1 MKKITKF
8 LDSVMGGIKRTCI
21 AKAVAVFAVASIAIS
36 ANAQEQ
42 PVITGIDKLPGISQ
56 DELLKNAITG
66 TTFPTSDESKQ
77 FFLYNVKTGR
87 FLNVGSYWGTHA
99 SLKQYGEPIAV
110 IEEKNTT
117 VSSDPSTK
125 LQLIMEMNSTEGN
138 FVGWCGVPATS
149 GENNPNVGV
158 YVDRNKGDVYGWVLE
173 PTNDGKNT
181 YRLRTYAHRQF
192 GYNVTTTFDTQKKYY
207 LCSNKG
213 AVDVDRNCEAYPEES
228 LSQYSGYDEWRF
240 ISCKQIRD
248 LQDLNGDNLTD
259 ALELSFML
267 KCPGFS
273 RGDNDIK
280 SWHTYDFATGKLDVE
295 KDRFVIYGLQ
305 NFNRAVIWP
314 KADDGKNETDLFT
327 NSLPTQITIWSTP
340 YTFDNVN
347 YYKGDLDNY
356 RCNLGKYYCASIT
369 NERGIIFQ
377 NIEVSRSGTYKFECK
392 GYSTTNRA
400 ALFAGV
406 LDPANPNLMVNNS
419 LNRTIL
425 NQTSDMSPA
434 VYDKL
439 HISEKNMDY
448 AGQTFYSGNYNNVV
462 YVTVEDNDAFKN
474 ENGKYTIR
482 VGIMIGEYKK
492 DTKPVTAGV
501 GEWTVFDDFRMQY
514 ASRTYN
520 EDLILDEERDNLT
533 YLTKLKPVKNKTMR
547 LRKTFTVNKWNSFI
561 LPVNLTKKQVTETF
575 GADTRLAKLT
585 GLTKTGIEF
594 TSVKLAGDNELA
606 GENNIALEA
615 YVPYLIFPTKAA
627 YQNLAYTAKYEQNDG
642 TIERLQ
648 VTIGANH
655 YMVGNVSMPLTA
667 EGKND
672 FSKMDQ
678 DNWTSKTT
686 SNATNGGESI
696 VAYGTF
702 ARTFDPNATQ
712 NPANGEWTYSD
723 KKSTII
729 DDRDNLIGCYFFD
742 KGNMYYSA
750 KRPRGLRGFSCWFK
764 PGTKQNSVKL
774 TLDGVTQDGTTGIEE
789 ILADYEQPVSRFANG
804 IYNLNG
810 QLVKQGNS
818 TAGLPSGMYIVN
830 GKKCIVR

>member
-8 LDSVMGGIKRTCI
+8 LDSVMGGIKRTCV
-21 AKAVAVFAVASIAIS
+21 AKALAVFAVASIAIS

-42 PVITGIDKLPGISQ
+42 PVITGIDQLTGISQ

-87 FLNVGSYWGTHA
+87 FLNAGSYWGTHA

-125 LQLIMEMNSTEGN
+125 LQLIMEMNGTEGN

-173 PTNDGKNT
+173 PTGDNKNT
-181 YRLRTYAHRQF
+181 YRLRTYAHSQF

-213 AVDVDRNCEAYPEES
+213 AVDVDRNCEAYPKES

-240 ISCKQIRD
+240 ISCNQIRA
-248 LQDLNGDNLTD
+248 LQEKNGDNLTD

-280 SWHTYDFATGKLDVE
+280 SWHTYDFATGNLDVE

-327 NSLPTQITIWSTP
+327 NSLSTLKP

-377 NIEVSRSGTYKFECK
+377 NIEVTHTGTFKFECK
-392 GYSTTNRA
+392 GYSTTNKA
-400 ALFAGV
+400 ALFAGL
-406 LDPANPNLMVNNS
+406 LDPNNPNKMVDNS

-425 NQTSDMSPA
+425 NQTSDMSPT

-448 AGQTFYSGNYNNVV
+448 AGKTFYSGNYNNVV
-462 YVTVEDNDAFKN
+462 YVTVPEDAPKN
-474 ENGKYTIR
+474 EHGKYTIR

-520 EDLILDEERDNLT
+520 EDLILDEECGNLT

-547 LRKTFTVNKWNSFI
+547 LRKSFTVDKWNSFI

-585 GLTKTGIEF
+585 GLTETGIEF
-594 TSVKLAGDNELA
+594 TSVKLSGDNDL
-606 GENNIALEA
+606 ALEA
-615 YVPYLIFPTKAA
+615 YVPYLIFPTKDPDQIPA
-627 YQNLAYTAKYEQNDG
+627 YKARYERNDG
-642 TIERLQ
+642 INERLQ
-648 VTIGANH
+648 VNIGANH
-655 YMVGNVSMPLTA
+655 YMVDKVSMPQADGENGL
-667 EGKND
+667 
-672 FSKMDQ
+672 SQMDQ
-678 DNWTSKTT
+678 NNWTSKTT
-686 SNATNGGESI
+686 SNATNAGKSI

-702 ARTFDPNATQ
+702 ARTFDPEATQ
-712 NPANGEWTYSD
+712 NDNGEWTYSD
-723 KKSTII
+723 KKDTII
-729 DDRDNLIGCYFFD
+729 TDRDNLIGCYFFY

-750 KRPRGLRGFSCWFK
+750 TRPRGLRGFSCWFK

-774 TLDGVTQDGTTGIEE
+774 TLDGVTQDGTTGIED

>member
-8 LDSVMGGIKRTCI
+8 LDSVMGGIKRTCV
-21 AKAVAVFAVASIAIS
+21 AKALAVFAVASIAIS

-42 PVITGIDKLPGISQ
+42 PVITGIDQLTGISQ
-56 DELLKNAITG
+56 DELLNNAITG
-66 TTFPTSDESKQ
+66 TTFPTNDESKQ

-87 FLNVGSYWGTHA
+87 FLNAGSYWGTHA
-99 SLKQYGEPIAV
+99 SLKQYGEPLAV
-110 IEEKNTT
+110 INDGKETVGEK
-117 VSSDPSTK
+117 SQK
-125 LQLIMEMNSTEGN
+125 LQLLMEMNCTEGN

-173 PTNDGKNT
+173 PTGDNKNT
-181 YRLRTYAHRQF
+181 YRLRTYAHSQF

-228 LSQYSGYDEWRF
+228 LSQYKGYDEWRF

-248 LQDLNGDNLTD
+248 LQEKNGDNLTD

-267 KCPGFS
+267 KCQGFS
-273 RGDNDIK
+273 RGDNDIS

-327 NSLPTQITIWSTP
+327 NSLPVKGINIFKPNTP

-377 NIEVSRSGTYKFECK
+377 NIEVTHTGTFKFECK
-392 GYSTTNRA
+392 GYSTTKKA
-400 ALFAGV
+400 ALLAGV
-406 LDPANPNLMVNNS
+406 LDPANPNKMLNNS

-425 NQTSDMSPA
+425 NQTSDMSPT
-434 VYDKL
+434 VYKDL

-448 AGQTFYSGNYNNVV
+448 AGKTFYSGNYNNVV
-462 YVTVEDNDAFKN
+462 FVTVPEETPKN
-474 ENGKYTIR
+474 KNGKYTIR
-482 VGIMIGEYKK
+482 VGIMIGDNVDDK
-492 DTKPVTAGV
+492 TPVTEGV

-547 LRKTFTVNKWNSFI
+547 LRKSLTVNKWNSFI

-575 GADTRLAKLT
+575 GTDTRLAKLA
-585 GLTKTGIEF
+585 GLTETGIEF
-594 TSVKLAGDNELA
+594 TSVPLSGDNA
-606 GENNIALEA
+606 QALEA

-627 YQNLAYTAKYEQNDG
+627 DETQTYTAKYEQKD
-642 TIERLQ
+642 TDIRLK
-648 VTIGANH
+648 VNIGANH
-655 YMVGNVSMPLTA
+655 YVIDKVSMPLTA
-667 EGKND
+667 DGTND

-678 DNWTSKTT
+678 TNWTSKTT
-686 SNATNGGESI
+686 GGNDDI

-702 ARTFDPNATQ
+702 ARTFGTPQKEKTEDGTYTWTN
-712 NPANGEWTYSD
+712 NGSIIEGRD
-723 KKSTII
+723 KLI
-729 DDRDNLIGCYFFD
+729 DCYFFD
-742 KGNMYYSA
+742 KGNMYHSA

-764 PGTKQNSVKL
+764 MAEGVHKTLKF
-774 TLDGVTQDGTTGIEE
+774 TLDGVSQGTTGIED

>member
-8 LDSVMGGIKRTCI
+8 LDSVMGGIKRTCV
-21 AKAVAVFAVASIAIS
+21 AKALAVFAVASIAIN
-36 ANAQEQ
+36 ANAQTDGTQ
-42 PVITGIDKLPGISQ
+42 PVITGIDQLDGISQ
-56 DELLKNAITG
+56 EDLLTNAITG
-66 TTFPTSDESKQ
+66 TTFPTSDENKQ

-87 FLNVGSYWGTHA
+87 FLNAGSYWGTHA
-99 SLKQYGEPIAV
+99 SLKQYGEPLAV
-110 IEEKNTT
+110 IDGGKEKYGDK
-117 VSSDPSTK
+117 SQI
-125 LQLIMEMNSTEGN
+125 LQLIMEMNGTEGN
-138 FVGWCGVPATS
+138 FVGWCGVPEAT
-149 GENNPNVGV
+149 GINPPNVGV

-173 PTNDGKNT
+173 PTGDNKNT
-181 YRLRTYAHRQF
+181 YRLRTYAHSQF

-213 AVDVDRNCEAYPEES
+213 AVDVDRNCEAYPKES

-240 ISCKQIRD
+240 ISCNQIRA
-248 LQDLNGDNLTD
+248 LQEKNGDNLTD

-280 SWHTYDFATGKLDVE
+280 SWHTYDFATGNLDVE

-314 KADDGKNETDLFT
+314 EPKTEDEKKKKETDLFT
-327 NSLPTQITIWSTP
+327 NSLSTLKP

-377 NIEVSRSGTYKFECK
+377 NIEVTHTGTFKFECK
-392 GYSTTNRA
+392 GYSTTKKA
-400 ALFAGV
+400 ALFAGL
-406 LDPANPNLMVNNS
+406 LDPNNPNKMVDNS

-425 NQTSDMSPA
+425 NQTSDMSPT

-448 AGQTFYSGNYNNVV
+448 AGKTFYSGNYNNVV
-462 YVTVEDNDAFKN
+462 YVTVPEDAPKN
-474 ENGKYTIR
+474 EHGKYTIR
-482 VGIMIGEYKK
+482 FGIMIGEYKK

-533 YLTKLKPVKNKTMR
+533 YLTKLKPVKNKTLR

-585 GLTKTGIEF
+585 GLTETGIEF
-594 TSVKLAGDNELA
+594 TSVPLSGDNDLA
-606 GENNIALEA
+606 LKA
-615 YVPYLIFPTKAA
+615 YVPYLIFPTKDPDQTPA
-627 YQNLAYTAKYEQNDG
+627 YKARYERNDG
-642 TIERLQ
+642 INERLQ
-648 VTIGANH
+648 VNIGANH
-655 YMVGNVSMPLTA
+655 YMVDKVSMPQADGENGL
-667 EGKND
+667 
-672 FSKMDQ
+672 SQMDQ
-678 DNWTSKTT
+678 NNWTSKTT
-686 SNATNGGESI
+686 NGSNDIT
-696 VAYGTF
+696 AYGTF
-702 ARTFDPNATQ
+702 ARTFGTATQ
-712 NPANGEWTYSD
+712 NKEGEWIFSD
-723 KKSTII
+723 KNII
-729 DDRDNLIGCYFFD
+729 SGRDDLIGSYFFD
-742 KGNMYYSA
+742 KGNMYHSA
-750 KRPRGLRGFSCWFK
+750 TRPRGLRGFSCWFK

-774 TLDGVTQDGTTGIEE
+774 TLDGVTQDGTTGIED
-789 ILADYEQPVSRFANG
+789 ILADYEQPVSRYANG

>member
-8 LDSVMGGIKRTCI
+8 LDSVMGGIKRTCV
-21 AKAVAVFAVASIAIS
+21 AKALAVFAVASIAINV
-36 ANAQEQ
+36 NAQTTNEQ
-42 PVITGIDKLPGISQ
+42 AVITGIDQLTGISQ
-56 DELLKNAITG
+56 DELLNNAITG
-66 TTFPTSDESKQ
+66 TTFPTNDESKQ

-87 FLNVGSYWGTHA
+87 FLNAGSYWGTHA

-110 IEEKNTT
+110 IDGGK
-117 VSSDPSTK
+117 DKYDDKPQI
-125 LQLIMEMNSTEGN
+125 LQLIMEQNGTEGN
-138 FVGWCGVPATS
+138 FVGWCGVPATT
-149 GENNPNVGV
+149 GENHPNVGV

-173 PTNDGKNT
+173 PTGDDKNT
-181 YRLRTYAHRQF
+181 YRLRTYAHSQF
-192 GYNVTTTFDTQKKYY
+192 DQNQKNIDHTKRYY
-207 LCSNKG
+207 LCSIKG
-213 AVDVDRNCEAYPEES
+213 AVDVDRNCEAYPVES

-280 SWHTYDFATGKLDVE
+280 SWHTYDFATGNLDVE

-327 NSLPTQITIWSTP
+327 NSLPDKGINIFKPNTP
-340 YTFDNVN
+340 YTFDNVD
-347 YYKGDLDNY
+347 YYNGDLDNY

-377 NIEVSRSGTYKFECK
+377 NIEVTHTGTFKFECK
-392 GYSTTNRA
+392 GYSTTNKA

-406 LDPANPNLMVNNS
+406 LDPANPNKMVNNS
-419 LNRTIL
+419 LNRTSL

-462 YVTVEDNDAFKN
+462 FVTVPEETPKN
-474 ENGKYTIR
+474 KNGKYTIR
-482 VGIMIGEYKK
+482 VGIMIGDNVDDK
-492 DTKPVTAGV
+492 TPVTEGV
-501 GEWTVFDDFRMQY
+501 GEWTVFDDFRMLY

-561 LPVNLTKKQVTETF
+561 LPVNLTKKQVRETF
-575 GADTRLAKLT
+575 GVDTRLAKLT
-585 GLTKTGIEF
+585 GLTETGIEF
-594 TSVKLAGDNELA
+594 TSVNLSGDNDL
-606 GENNIALEA
+606 ALEA

-627 YQNLAYTAKYEQNDG
+627 DQTPAYQAKYEQKD
-642 TIERLQ
+642 TYTRLW
-648 VTIGANH
+648 VNIGANH
-655 YMVGNVSMPLTA
+655 YVIDKVSMPQA
-667 EGKND
+667 DGEND
-672 FSKMDQ
+672 LSQMDQ
-678 DNWTSKTT
+678 NIWTSKTT

-702 ARTFDPNATQ
+702 ARTFDPDATQ
-712 NPANGEWTYSD
+712 NSKNGEWTYSD
-723 KKSTII
+723 KKGTII
-729 DDRDNLIGCYFFD
+729 EDRDDLKGCYFFANG
-742 KGNMYYSA
+742 KMYHSKNDNTY
-750 KRPRGLRGFSCWFK
+750 RPRGLRGFSCWFK

-774 TLDGVTQDGTTGIEE
+774 TLDGVTQDGTTGIED

>member
-8 LDSVMGGIKRTCI
+8 LDSVMGGIKRTCV
-21 AKAVAVFAVASIAIS
+21 AKALAVFAVASIAINV
-36 ANAQEQ
+36 NAQTTNEQ
-42 PVITGIDKLPGISQ
+42 GVITGIDKLTGISQ
-56 DELLKNAITG
+56 DDLLNNAITG
-66 TTFPTSDESKQ
+66 TTFPANDESKQ

-87 FLNVGSYWGTHA
+87 FLNAGSYWGTHA

-110 IEEKNTT
+110 INDGIEKYGEKKQ
-117 VSSDPSTK
+117 K
-125 LQLIMEMNSTEGN
+125 LQLIMEMNGTEGN
-138 FVGWCGVPATS
+138 FVGWCGVPDGT
-149 GENNPNVGV
+149 NNPNVGTW
-158 YVDRNKGDVYGWVLE
+158 VDRNAGDTYGWVLE
-173 PTNDGKNT
+173 PTGDNKNT
-181 YRLRTYAHRQF
+181 YRLRTYAHSQF

-213 AVDVDRNCEAYPEES
+213 AVDVDRNCEAYPVES

-248 LQDLNGDNLTD
+248 LQDFNGDNLTD

-280 SWHTYDFATGKLDVE
+280 SWHTYNFATGKLDVE
-295 KDRFVIYGLQ
+295 KDRFVIYGLK

-327 NSLPTQITIWSTP
+327 NSLSTLKP
-340 YTFDNVN
+340 YKFDNVN
-347 YYKGDLDNY
+347 YYNSNIDNY
-356 RCNLGKYYCASIT
+356 RCNLGKYYCASIK
-369 NERGIIFQ
+369 NMRGVLYQ
-377 NIEVSRSGTYKFECK
+377 DIEVTHTGTFKFECK
-392 GYSTTNRA
+392 GYSTTKKA
-400 ALFAGV
+400 AFYAGV
-406 LDPANPNLMVNNS
+406 LDPNNPNKMVNKS

-425 NQTSDMSPA
+425 NQTSDMSA
-434 VYDKL
+434 DVQSDL
-439 HISEKNMDY
+439 HISEQNMDY
-448 AGQTFYSGNYNNVV
+448 AGKTFYSGNYNNVV
-462 YVTVEDNDAFKN
+462 FVTVPEETPKN
-474 ENGKYTIR
+474 KNGKYTIR
-482 VGIMIGEYKK
+482 FGIMIGDNVDDK
-492 DTKPVTAGV
+492 TPVTEGV

-514 ASRTYN
+514 ASRTYD

-547 LRKTFTVNKWNSFI
+547 LRKSLTVNKWNSFI

-575 GADTRLAKLT
+575 GTDTRLAKLT
-585 GLTKTGIEF
+585 GLTETGIEF
-594 TSVKLAGDNELA
+594 TSVPLSGDNDL
-606 GENNIALEA
+606 ALEA

-627 YQNLAYTAKYEQNDG
+627 DQNLAYTAKYEQKD
-642 TIERLQ
+642 TDTRLN
-648 VTIGANH
+648 VNIGANH
-655 YMVGNVSMPLTA
+655 YVIDKVSMPQADGENGL
-667 EGKND
+667 
-672 FSKMDQ
+672 SQMDQ
-678 DNWTSKTT
+678 NIWTSKTT

-712 NPANGEWTYSD
+712 DPANGEWTYSD

-729 DDRDNLIGCYFFD
+729 EDRDKLIGCYFFD

-789 ILADYEQPVSRFANG
+789 ILADYEQPVSRYANG

>member
-8 LDSVMGGIKRTCI
+8 LDSVMGGIKRTCF
-21 AKAVAVFAVASIAIS
+21 AKAVAVFAVASMAIS
-36 ANAQEQ
+36 ANAQTTNEQ
-42 PVITGIDKLPGISQ
+42 GVITGIDQLKGIPQ

-87 FLNVGSYWGTHA
+87 FLNAGSYWGTHA
-99 SLKQYGEPIAV
+99 SLKQYGEPLAV
-110 IEEKNTT
+110 IDGGIEKYGDK
-117 VSSDPSTK
+117 SQI
-125 LQLIMEMNSTEGN
+125 LQLIMEMNGTEGN

-181 YRLRTYAHRQF
+181 YRLRTYAHSQF
-192 GYNVTTTFDTQKKYY
+192 DDKGIVFDTEDNKKYY

-213 AVDVDRNCEAYPEES
+213 VVDADRNCEAYPEES
-228 LSQYSGYDEWRF
+228 FEQYKGYDEWRF
-240 ISCKQIRD
+240 ISYNQIRA
-248 LQDLNGDNLTD
+248 LQKKNGDNLSD

-280 SWHTYDFATGKLDVE
+280 YWKTYNFATKESNE
-295 KDRFVIYGLQ
+295 KRFAIYGLQ
-305 NFNRAVIWP
+305 YFNHAVFQSGSVDEKSFDNNLP
-314 KADDGKNETDLFT
+314 KKTPISYFPVKYSD
-327 NSLPTQITIWSTP
+327 P
-340 YTFDNVN
+340 YTFDNVD
-347 YYKGDLDNY
+347 YYSTDDQPY
-356 RCNLGKYYCASIT
+356 RCNLGKYYCASIK
-369 NERGIIFQ
+369 NMHGVIYQ
-377 NIEVSRSGTYKFECK
+377 DIEVTHTGTFKFECK
-392 GYSTTNRA
+392 GYSTTNKA
-400 ALFAGV
+400 ALFTGV
-406 LDPANPNLMVNNS
+406 LDPNNPNLMVNNS

-425 NQTSDMSPA
+425 NQTSDMSA
-434 VYDKL
+434 DVQSKL
-439 HISEKNMDY
+439 HISEQNMDY
-448 AGQTFYSGNYNNVV
+448 AGKTFYSGNYNNVV
-462 YVTVEDNDAFKN
+462 FVTVSDDALK
-474 ENGKYTIR
+474 NGKATIR
-482 VGIMIGEYKK
+482 VGIMIGDNVD
-492 DTKPVTAGV
+492 DTTPVTTGA

-514 ASRTYN
+514 ASRTFD

-533 YLTKLKPVKNKTMR
+533 YLTKLKKPVTNKTMR
-547 LRKTFTVNKWNSFI
+547 LRKSLTVHKWNSFI

-575 GADTRLAKLT
+575 GTDTRLAKLT
-585 GLTKTGIEF
+585 RLTETGIEF

-627 YQNLAYTAKYEQNDG
+627 DETKAYTAKYEQNDG

-655 YMVGNVSMPLTA
+655 YMIDKVSMPITD
-667 EGKND
+667 GKND

-678 DNWTSKTT
+678 NNWTSTM
-686 SNATNGGESI
+686 TNGSADI
-696 VAYGTF
+696 KAYGTF

-712 NPANGEWTYSD
+712 NTDNGEWTYSAN
-723 KKSTII
+723 KGTII
-729 DDRDNLIGCYFFD
+729 EGRDKLIGCYFFD
-742 KGNMYYSA
+742 TGNMYHSA
-750 KRPRGLRGFSCWFK
+750 TRPRGLRGFSCWFQ
-764 PGTKQNSVKL
+764 PTTTSGTKNAQL
-774 TLDGVTQDGTTGIEE
+774 TIDGVSQGTTGIED